1 MNLRSKS
8 TEIYLSASVSHYRGP
23 FILVGADAP
32 VGLPCATQ
40 LSYLRTAL
48 LLLSWK
54 TMNRLAADAELLDD
68 CAVTSDICL
77 R

>member
-40 LSYLRTAL
+40 LSYLRTAIKL
-48 LLLSWK
+48 E
-54 TMNRLAADAELLDD
+54 NYDEN
-68 CAVTSDICL
+68 
-77 R
+77 

>member
-40 LSYLRTAL
+40 LSYLRTAVTAIKL
-48 LLLSWK
+48 K
-54 TMNRLAADAELLDD
+54 TEFD
-68 CAVTSDICL
+68 
-77 R
+77 

>member
-32 VGLPCATQ
+32 VGLPYATQ
-40 LSYLRTAL
+40 LSYLRTAVL
-48 LLLSWK
+48 LLNFEKKAKSISGGC
-54 TMNRLAADAELLDD
+54 RA
-68 CAVTSDICL
+68 S

>member
-32 VGLPCATQ
+32 VELPYGVR
-40 LSYLRTAL
+40 LSYLRTAIKL
-48 LLLSWK
+48 E
-54 TMNRLAADAELLDD
+54 N
-68 CAVTSDICL
+68 
-77 R
+77 

>member
-40 LSYLRTAL
+40 LSYLRITFTAIQL
-48 LLLSWK
+48 E
-54 TMNRLAADAELLDD
+54 N
-68 CAVTSDICL
+68 
-77 R
+77 

>member
-8 TEIYLSASVSHYRGP
+8 TEIFTESASVSHYRGP

-40 LSYLRTAL
+40 LSYLRTAVL
-48 LLLSWK
+48 LCKNVKLF
-54 TMNRLAADAELLDD
+54 
-68 CAVTSDICL
+68 SDGY
-77 R
+77 RASQ

>member
-1 MNLRSKS
+1 VKMNLRSKS

-40 LSYLRTAL
+40 LSYLRITCTAI
-48 LLLSWK
+48 
-54 TMNRLAADAELLDD
+54 TT
-68 CAVTSDICL
+68 VTAIQL
-77 R
+77 EK

>member
-32 VGLPCATQ
+32 VGLPYATQ
-40 LSYLRTAL
+40 LSYLRIAVL
-48 LLLSWK
+48 LLNWK
-54 TMNRLAADAELLDD
+54 
-68 CAVTSDICL
+68 S
-77 R
+77 

>member
-40 LSYLRTAL
+40 LSYLRITFIAIKL
-48 LLLSWK
+48 EK
-54 TMNRLAADAELLDD
+54 YEIN
-68 CAVTSDICL
+68 
-77 R
+77 